1 MTKVDFVAKLAGTG
15 KITKKQA
22 ETVFSTFVE
31 SIVNSLQHGQ
41 RIAIPGLGSFSCVK
55 RAARKGRNPRTGQE
69 ITVPARTAVKFSAS
83 STLSQGVNGKK
94 KQAKKAGVKPAK
106 KKK

>member
-1 MTKVDFVAKLAGTG
+1 MTKADFVAKLAQTG
-15 KITKKQA
+15 KITKRQA
-22 ETVFSTFVE
+22 ETVFSAFVE
-31 SIVNSLQHGQ
+31 SIVDSLRRGQ
-41 RIAIPGLGSFSCVK
+41 RMAVPGLGSFSCVK

-69 ITVPARTAVKFSAS
+69 ITVPARTAVKFSVS

-94 KQAKKAGVKPAK
+94 KTAKKPASKPAK

>member
-1 MTKVDFVAKLAGTG
+1 MTKADFVAELAETG
-15 KITKKQA
+15 KITKRQA

-31 SIVNSLQHGQ
+31 SIVDTLRRGQ
-41 RIAIPGLGSFSCVK
+41 RVAVPGLGSFSCVK

-69 ITVPARTAVKFSAS
+69 IKVPARTAVKFSVS
-83 STLSQGVNGKK
+83 STLSQSVNGKK
-94 KQAKKAGVKPAK
+94 RAAKKAAAKPAK